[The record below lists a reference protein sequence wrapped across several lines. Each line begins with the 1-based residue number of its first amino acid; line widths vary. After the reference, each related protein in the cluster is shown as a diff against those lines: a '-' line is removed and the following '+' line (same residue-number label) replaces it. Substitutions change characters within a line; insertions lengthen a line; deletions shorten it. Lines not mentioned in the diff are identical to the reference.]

1 MPYKPTG
8 RPSGR
13 PRKSVPPPDGT
24 LPHVSA
30 RQWQGLQAE
39 TQPFLDGLPPL
50 PIFVEQTTEVAH
62 AAGVT
67 QRTVQRWRHD
77 ELYHRGFLW
86 LVRFSISDL
95 QHLHSNRQYV
105 SEQRILEI
113 HAWLGDHWRGPV
125 TSPLDGQTYPT
136 SEEFAAHLVRAK
148 AFHPDCQFW

>member
-8 RPSGR
+8 RPTGR
-13 PRKSVPPPDGT
+13 PRKSIPPPDGR

-30 RQWQGLQAE
+30 RQWRGLQAE

-50 PIFVEQTTEVAH
+50 PIFVEETSQVARV
-62 AAGVT
+62 AGVN

-77 ELYHRGFLW
+77 ELYRRGFVW

-95 QHLHSNRQYV
+95 QHLHSGRPYV

-113 HAWLGDHWRGPV
+113 HAWLADHWRGPV
-125 TSPLDGQTYPT
+125 TSPLDGQTY
-136 SEEFAAHLVRAK
+136 
-148 AFHPDCQFW
+148 